1 MSKNSRRVRLWHSLA
16 FIVIVTGYVG
26 HAAYTIAGIAPTDRY
41 QEAQP
46 DNKEAENAKNTK

>member
-1 MSKNSRRVRLWHSLA
+1 MRLWHSLA